1 MSKETSEWLNK
12 NVLVG
17 FEDIHGPAWH
27 KVEGADNH
35 YPMGIPMDDVKRR
48 LFGFDQESE
57 SLYVKRGSKY
67 VKVDGHV
74 AVTDPSDD
82 TGTVLGVH
90 GQDYQVHTFKSVLLD
105 PIEAVIGSDDVQI
118 GSAGLLRNRKV
129 GWLQIE
135 RPENVVI
142 DGGVSF
148 RPHILLSTSLDGS
161 YSTQINNSA
170 TNTICDN
177 TMEIARGE
185 GLKYRVKH
193 TANSLSSL
201 GDMATVIAQLVA
213 TQDAFTEEV
222 EALLAEEVS
231 NQRFGKFVEAYV
243 PILEDDT
250 KVSKTR
256 SEKKRETLSSLWKTD
271 IRVQPWAGTAWGVVQ
286 ACNTYAQHLS
296 QLRNVPRVE
305 KNMIMAIEG
314 KWGVVDGR
322 TLMTLAGV

>member
-1 MSKETSEWLNK
+1 MSKETREWLAE
-12 NVLVG
+12 NVLKG
-17 FEDIHGPAWH
+17 FTDVSGYAWH
-27 KVEGADNH
+27 YQDGDDNH
-35 YPMGIPMDDVKRR
+35 YPLGVPMDEVKRR
-48 LFGFDQESE
+48 LFGFDQEAE
-57 SLYVKRGSKY
+57 SLYVKRGNKY

-105 PIEAVIGSDDVQI
+105 PVEAVIGNDDVQI
-118 GSAGLLRNRKV
+118 GSAGLLKNRKV

-135 RPENVVI
+135 RPDNVVL
-142 DGGVSF
+142 DSGVSF

-170 TNTICDN
+170 TNTVCDN

-222 EALLAEEVS
+222 EALLAESV
-231 NQRFGKFVEAYV
+231 NPQRFGKFIEAYV
-243 PILEDDT
+243 PILDEDT

-256 SEKKRETLSSLWKTD
+256 AEKKRETLTALWKTD

-286 ACNTYAQHLS
+286 AVNTYAQHMS
-296 QLRNVPRVE
+296 QLRGVPRVE
-305 KNMIMAIEG
+305 KNMLMAIEG
-314 KWGVVDGR
+314 KWGDVDGR